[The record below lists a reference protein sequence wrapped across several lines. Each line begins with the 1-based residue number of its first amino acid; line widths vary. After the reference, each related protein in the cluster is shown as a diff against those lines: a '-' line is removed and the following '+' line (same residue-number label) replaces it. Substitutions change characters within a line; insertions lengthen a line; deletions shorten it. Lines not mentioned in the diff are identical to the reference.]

1 MIAAAIAALAEVAA
15 HVDVRDPRQAH
26 LLAEVLDAIRRL
38 RAAVDHPVDR

>member
-15 HVDVRDPRQAH
+15 RVDTRDPRQAH
-26 LLAEVLDAIRRL
+26 LLAEVIDAIRRL